1 MEFLT
6 IARGKAG
13 NSPEQIQSL
22 GKVEA
27 LKVWEYYTTGQ
38 VRLMYY
44 FADRKGAVMILNA
57 VNYAEAIAIADSFPM
72 AAAGLIEMEVIELA
86 PYTGLERLFA

>member
-6 IARGKAG
+6 IARGKVG
-13 NSPEQIQSL
+13 NSPEQIQAL
-22 GKVEA
+22 GKAEA
-27 LKVWEYYTTGQ
+27 LKVGEYYTSGQ

-44 FADRKGAVMILNA
+44 FANRKGAMMLLNA
-57 VNYAEAIAIADSFPM
+57 LDYAEAIAIANSFPM
-72 AAAGLIEMEVIELA
+72 AVAGLIEMEVIELA